1 MNHENQSTAVAIS
14 CDAELIAAAQ
24 RGEEQAFETL
34 FHAYKRKVYSLCRRM
49 TGNTAEAEELTQ
61 EAFMQLFRKIQT
73 FRGESSFSTW
83 LHRLAVNIVLMKQR
97 KKSPKEIPIESENE
111 NAEYERPQREF
122 GGPDLVLSGVVDR
135 VSLEWAVAK
144 LPPGYR
150 RIFMLHDVM
159 GCEHHEIA
167 AMLGHTAGNSKS
179 QLHKARMR
187 LRKLLRKGA
196 RLSTSKTARNR
207 ETQGAARPARVS
219 NDLGREREASPL
231 TMMVCGALE
240 EKCNA

>member
-1 MNHENQSTAVAIS
+1 M
-14 CDAELIAAAQ
+14 IAAAQ

-34 FHAYKRKVYSLCRRM
+34 FHAYKRKVYALCLRM

-83 LHRLAVNIVLMKQR
+83 LHRIAVNIVLMKRR
-97 KKSPKEIPIESENE
+97 KKALKEIPLESENE
-111 NAEYERPQREF
+111 NSEYERPQREF
-122 GGPDLVLSGVVDR
+122 GGPDLVLAGVVDR
-135 VSLEWAVAK
+135 VSLERAVAQ

-150 RIFMLHDVM
+150 RIFVLHDVM

-196 RLSTSKTARNR
+196 GMSTRRSD
-207 ETQGAARPARVS
+207 TQAPARPARIS
-219 NDLGREREASPL
+219 NSSECERKTGSLG
-231 TMMVCGALE
+231 MMVCGALD